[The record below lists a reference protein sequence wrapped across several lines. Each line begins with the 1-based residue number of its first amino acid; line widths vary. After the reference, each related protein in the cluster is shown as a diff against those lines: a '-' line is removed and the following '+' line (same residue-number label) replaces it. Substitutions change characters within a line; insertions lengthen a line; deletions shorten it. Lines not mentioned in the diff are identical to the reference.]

1 MTETGPTFNDGNK
14 TFSDRKVLFGTTVS
28 ITKKGRLASC
38 SHLEWT
44 TQMFTRTN
52 RGKLVE
58 KFNKD
63 ESVVQ
68 LQLGKC
74 YKKGINETTFSFLLE
89 NIYKPGH
96 PITLNHEKY
105 PEGRCIL

>member
-1 MTETGPTFNDGNK
+1 
-14 TFSDRKVLFGTTVS
+14 
-28 ITKKGRLASC
+28 
-38 SHLEWT
+38 
-44 TQMFTRTN
+44 MFTRNN

-63 ESVVQ
+63 ESVVL